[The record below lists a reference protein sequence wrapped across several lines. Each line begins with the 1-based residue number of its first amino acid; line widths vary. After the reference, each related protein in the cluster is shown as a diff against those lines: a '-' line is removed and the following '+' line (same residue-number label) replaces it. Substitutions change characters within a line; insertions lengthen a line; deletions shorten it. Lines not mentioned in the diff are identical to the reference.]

1 MATTPDER
9 EERQGKVQGFI
20 TATRVAANKDNLW
33 SRIVVSAAVFAAIG
47 ADRPGTSV
55 AVAALLFVYLGR
67 K

>member
-9 EERQGKVQGFI
+9 PERQGKVRELIG
-20 TATRVAANKDNLW
+20 AARVAASKDNLW
-33 SRIVVSAAVFAAIG
+33 HRIVVSIAVFGAIG
-47 ADRPGTSV
+47 PDRPGTSV